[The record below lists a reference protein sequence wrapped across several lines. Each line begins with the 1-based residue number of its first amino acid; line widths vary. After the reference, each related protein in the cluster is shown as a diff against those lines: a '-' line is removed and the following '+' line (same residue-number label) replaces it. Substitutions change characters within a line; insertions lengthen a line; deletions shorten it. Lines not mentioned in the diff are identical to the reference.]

1 MAAQL
6 KRVKELIVS
15 SYKEGSVEE
24 SGLFELVKKEE
35 VGDPDSLKDA
45 LGGESKFNIL
55 NKESM
60 TLYME

>member
-1 MAAQL
+1 M
-6 KRVKELIVS
+6 KELIVS